1 MAYGKY
7 QQKLDNLLIQ
17 RKDKI
22 LANAKKYD
30 IKLPSMEKMRKTVG
44 RNQDV
49 SDGIIIL
56 RYINAQMHIFKR
68 WL

>member
-68 WL
+68 